1 MAKITDRNKAPRQK
15 DIASLLGISRGSVD
29 RALHNRS
36 GISEKTKNRII
47 RKAKELGYS
56 PNKIAQFL
64 VTKKNLNIAMITP
77 SDPLWSRVKQGTL
90 SFLSEIGRFIVK
102 TKWHVTNVHNP
113 DEQIEIFKNVVK
125 DKFDGIAIAP
135 ADPDML
141 KKWID
146 KSTNRGI
153 PVVTLNT
160 DSPLSKR
167 ICYIGQNTYMAGRM
181 AGELMVKFLHGESS
195 IIIITAFKNVFV
207 HKTRL
212 NAFREII
219 KSDYKSINILD
230 VFENHD
236 SNEETYTII
245 KDIFKRKNEI
255 KGIFFTTGNGPFG
268 AVKAL
273 KELGLE
279 HEIKIVCFDFFSDTI
294 RLLKEG
300 IVTAAIGEDPFG
312 QGYYAIKVLYE
323 YIINGSIPEGGVIY
337 TKTHIGIGEN
347 IGILTREDIYF

>member
-1 MAKITDRNKAPRQK
+1 
-15 DIASLLGISRGSVD
+15 
-29 RALHNRS
+29 
-36 GISEKTKNRII
+36 
-47 RKAKELGYS
+47 
-56 PNKIAQFL
+56 
-64 VTKKNLNIAMITP
+64 
-77 SDPLWSRVKQGTL
+77 
-90 SFLSEIGRFIVK
+90 
-102 TKWHVTNVHNP
+102 
-113 DEQIEIFKNVVK
+113 
-125 DKFDGIAIAP
+125 
-135 ADPDML
+135 ML

-146 KSTNRGI
+146 KSATRGI

-181 AGELMVKFLHGESS
+181 AGELMVKFLHGKSP

-212 NAFREII
+212 NAFKEII

-245 KDIFKRKNEI
+245 KNIFKRKNEI

-323 YIINGSIPEGGVIY
+323 YITNGSVPEGGVIY

-347 IGILTREDIYF
+347 IGVLTRENIYF

>member
-36 GISEKTKNRII
+36 GISEKTKNKII
-47 RKAKELGYS
+47 RKAKELEYS

-77 SDPLWSRVKQGTL
+77 NDPLWSRVKQGTL

-113 DEQIEIFKNVVK
+113 NEQIEIFKNVVK
-125 DKFDGIAIAP
+125 EKFDGIAIAP

-146 KSTNRGI
+146 KSANRGI

-181 AGELMVKFLHGESS
+181 AGELMVKFLHGESP

-212 NAFREII
+212 NAFKEII
-219 KSDYKSINILD
+219 KSDYKSINISD

-236 SNEETYTII
+236 SNEETYIII
-245 KDIFKRKNEI
+245 KDI
-255 KGIFFTTGNGPFG
+255 
-268 AVKAL
+268 
-273 KELGLE
+273 
-279 HEIKIVCFDFFSDTI
+279 C
-294 RLLKEG
+294 
-300 IVTAAIGEDPFG
+300 
-312 QGYYAIKVLYE
+312 Y
-323 YIINGSIPEGGVIY
+323 
-337 TKTHIGIGEN
+337 
-347 IGILTREDIYF
+347 